1 MPPFVHLHVHT
12 EYSLLDGA
20 GRIPVML
27 AEAKKMG
34 MSAMA
39 ITDHGNMYGILEF
52 QKEAQKLGMK
62 PILGC
67 ELYMARRTRNDKEG
81 DLDRKNKHITLLV
94 KNEVG
99 YRNLTNLVT
108 KGYTEGFYYK
118 PRIDFEL
125 LTQHHE
131 GLVALSGC
139 MGGEIPRHLLEGNY
153 EQAKIAASKYKEL
166 FGNDYYIEIMDIGIE
181 EQTRITPQLIAL
193 AKELDIPLVATND
206 VHYAFPEDAESHD
219 VLLCLQTNSTID
231 QSNRMKFNTRDVY
244 LRSPEE
250 MANLFINNPEAL
262 SNTVLIAEKCNFQIP
277 LGQYYLPDFPV
288 PEGDTPRTFLEKLC
302 HQKISE
308 RYPEITTEISER
320 LEIELNV
327 IVNMGFAAYFLI
339 VQDFM
344 SYARAQGIP
353 VGPGRGSAAGSIVA
367 YILGI
372 TDIDPLKYDLL
383 FERFLNPERVS
394 MPDIDIDFC
403 IRRRDEVLQYVS
415 RKYGEDHVSQI
426 ITFGT
431 MAARAVIRDVG
442 RVYNIPLSEVD
453 RAAKLIP
460 ATPGIT
466 IEEALKLS
474 EELSSY
480 ASNNAHIA
488 KLIEM
493 AKKLEG
499 LARHAGTHAAGVVIS
514 KEPLTNYVPLQLN
527 DGQRVCQLPMGDVE
541 ALGLLK
547 MDFLG
552 LRNLTIIDDAIKAIK
567 YNQKIDLDI
576 AKIPLDDPATYKLL
590 QNADTFGVFQL
601 ESRGMRALI
610 KDMIPTVFE
619 DLIALLALYRPGPLG
634 SGMVKEFIDNKHGR
648 KQVQYL
654 LPQLEP
660 ILKETHGLILYQEQV
675 IKIASVLGGFSLGQA
690 DLLRRAM
697 GKKKMDVMDKQ
708 KLAFIE
714 GAKAKQIDEKKATH
728 IFDLITKFAEYG
740 FNKSHSAAYAV
751 ISYQTAYLKANYPLE
766 FMAALLTSV
775 SGTSEKVSQYI
786 LDTRRSGID
795 VLPPDV
801 NESLKD
807 FTVTRGSIRFGLTAI
822 KNLGANAIE
831 NIIEERTKNGAFV
844 SISEFCTRVDLKVV
858 NKRSLESLIK
868 VGAMGS
874 FGNRRQLLEV
884 MENVLSGASR
894 AQKERSAGQTSLFD
908 LGPTDSPAVF
918 SQEIDL
924 PDLLEFPPRELLKME
939 KELAGLYMSDHP
951 LNHVQSLLERDTNT
965 MVAEV
970 KEKEN
975 GEQIVLGGLITTA
988 KKIITKTGKPMI
1000 TGTFEDLSGSLPIV
1014 LFPGNFDRCEMHFN
1028 EEEIV
1033 LLHGKVSFRQDEP
1046 QVVVDNL
1053 TPIRQDSNK
1062 LRALH
1067 LNIELVSDMQLLQT
1081 VQQTL
1086 TQFRGIHPVYL
1097 HTPRGVIATGPKNHV
1112 DLTPE
1117 LTAKLVELLGKS
1129 SVWEE

>member
-610 KDMIPTVFE
+610 KDMVPTAFE

-766 FMAALLTSV
+766 FMSALLTSV